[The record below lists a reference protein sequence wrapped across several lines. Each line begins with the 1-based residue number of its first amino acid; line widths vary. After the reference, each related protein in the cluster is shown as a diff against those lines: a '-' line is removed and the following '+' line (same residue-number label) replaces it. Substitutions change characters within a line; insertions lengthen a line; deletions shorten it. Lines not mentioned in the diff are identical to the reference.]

1 MYDHKLKIK
10 GKIMNKIKTFLILVL
25 TLVFASNVFAR
36 DQIKVVGSSTVYP
49 YATVVAERFGKSGKF
64 KTPVIESTGTGG
76 GMKLFCA
83 GVGTNTPDITNAS
96 RAIKSTEKALCAKNG
111 VKDIIEIVVGNDGIS
126 FSHSVKA
133 KDANFTKEQL
143 WRALAHDVDV
153 NGKLV
158 ANPYK
163 KWSDIDKSLPNQA
176 IKIMVPPPTSGTRDA
191 WNSLVMGKGC
201 SKVAKAAY
209 EAAGKKAKKACAKLR
224 EDGLAIEAGEN
235 DTLIVNKLAADP
247 EMFGLFGYS
256 YLVAN
261 KDKIKAAA
269 VNGVKPSL
277 KGIQDYSYPIARP
290 LFFYVKKAHIGV
302 VPGIHEFLKEFTAN
316 KTMGPKGY
324 LTDIGLVPLSSDKYK
339 NIRTFALKLT
349 TININ

>member
-1 MYDHKLKIK
+1 MKKI
-10 GKIMNKIKTFLILVL
+10 NFILSL
-25 TLVFASNVFAR
+25 FAALVITSYASAR
-36 DQIKVVGSSTVYP
+36 DQIKIVGSSTVYP
-49 YATVVAERFGKSGKF
+49 YATVVAEKFGKGGKF

-83 GVGTNTPDITNAS
+83 GVGTQHPDITNAS
-96 RAIKSTEKALCAKNG
+96 RAIKSKEKALCAKNG
-111 VKDIIEIVVGNDGIS
+111 VKDIVEIIVGNDGIA

-133 KDANFTKEQL
+133 KNIDFTKEQL

-153 NGKLV
+153 NGKVV

-163 KWSDIDKSLPNQA
+163 KWSDIDKSLPNSD

-201 SKVAKAAY
+201 SKGFKTAM
-209 EAAGKKAKKACAKLR
+209 GDKAKKGCAKLR

-235 DTLIVNKLAADP
+235 DTLIVNKLAADT

-261 KDKIKAAA
+261 KDKIKAAKIE
-269 VNGVKPSL
+269 GKLPSL
-277 KGIQDYSYPIARP
+277 ASIQDYSYPIARP
-290 LFFYVKKAHIGV
+290 LFFYVKKSHVGV
-302 VPGIHEFLKEFTAN
+302 VPGIKEFLAEFTA
-316 KTMGPKGY
+316 KGTMGPKGY
-324 LTDIGLVPLSSDKYK
+324 LTDIGLVPLDNKTYK
-339 NIRTFALKLT
+339 TVRTAGTQLK
-349 TININ
+349 TISLN

>member
-1 MYDHKLKIK
+1 MKKI
-10 GKIMNKIKTFLILVL
+10 NFILSL
-25 TLVFASNVFAR
+25 FAALVITSYASAR
-36 DQIKVVGSSTVYP
+36 DQIKIVGSSTVYP
-49 YATVVAERFGKSGKF
+49 YATVVAEKFGKGGKF

-83 GVGTNTPDITNAS
+83 GVGTQHPDITNAS
-96 RAIKSTEKALCAKNG
+96 RAIKSKEKALCAKNG
-111 VKDIIEIVVGNDGIS
+111 VKDIVEIIVGNDGIS
-126 FSHSVKA
+126 FAHSVKA
-133 KDANFTKEQL
+133 KNIDFTKEQL

-153 NGKLV
+153 NGKVV

-163 KWSDIDKSLPNQA
+163 KWSDIDKSFPNVG

-201 SKVAKAAY
+201 SKGFKTAM
-209 EAAGKKAKKACAKLR
+209 GDKAKKGCAKLR

-261 KDKIKAAA
+261 KDKIKAAKIE
-269 VNGVKPSL
+269 GKLPSL
-277 KGIQDYSYPIARP
+277 ASIQDYSYPIARP
-290 LFFYVKKAHIGV
+290 LFFYVKKSHVGV
-302 VPGIHEFLKEFTAN
+302 VPGIKEFLAEFTA
-316 KTMGPKGY
+316 KGTMGPKGY
-324 LTDIGLVPLSSDKYK
+324 LTDIGLVPLDDKTYK
-339 NIRTFALKLT
+339 TVRTAGTQLK
-349 TININ
+349 TISLN

>member
-1 MYDHKLKIK
+1 MKKI
-10 GKIMNKIKTFLILVL
+10 NFILSL
-25 TLVFASNVFAR
+25 FAALVITSYASAR
-36 DQIKVVGSSTVYP
+36 DQIKIVGSSTVYP
-49 YATVVAERFGKSGKF
+49 YATVVAEKFGKGGKF

-83 GVGTNTPDITNAS
+83 GVGTQHPDITNAS
-96 RAIKSTEKALCAKNG
+96 RAIKSKEKALCAKNG
-111 VKDIIEIVVGNDGIS
+111 VKDIVEIIVGNDGIS
-126 FSHSVKA
+126 FAHSVKA
-133 KDANFTKEQL
+133 KNIDFTKEQL

-153 NGKLV
+153 NGKVV

-163 KWSDIDKSLPNQA
+163 KWSDIDKSLPNVD

-201 SKVAKAAY
+201 SKGFKTAM
-209 EAAGKKAKKACAKLR
+209 GDKAKKGCAKLR

-261 KDKIKAAA
+261 KDKIKAAKIE
-269 VNGVKPSL
+269 GKLPSL
-277 KGIQDYSYPIARP
+277 ASIQDYSYPIARP
-290 LFFYVKKAHIGV
+290 LFFYVKKSHVGV
-302 VPGIHEFLKEFTAN
+302 VPGIKEFLAEFTA
-316 KTMGPKGY
+316 KGTMGPKGY
-324 LTDIGLVPLSSDKYK
+324 LTDIGLVPLDNKTYK
-339 NIRTFALKLT
+339 TVRTAGTQLK
-349 TININ
+349 TISLN

>member
-1 MYDHKLKIK
+1 MKKINF
-10 GKIMNKIKTFLILVL
+10 ILSLLIAV
-25 TLVFASNVFAR
+25 TIGSYASAR
-36 DQIKVVGSSTVYP
+36 DQIKIVGSSTVYP
-49 YATVVAERFGKSGKF
+49 YATVVAEKFGKSGKF

-83 GVGTNTPDITNAS
+83 GVGTQHPDITNAS
-96 RAIKSTEKALCAKNG
+96 RAIKSKEKALCAKNG
-111 VKDIIEIVVGNDGIS
+111 VKDIVEIIVGNDGIS
-126 FSHSVKA
+126 FAHSVKA
-133 KDANFTKEQL
+133 KNIDFTKEQL

-153 NGKLV
+153 NGKVV

-163 KWSDIDKSLPNQA
+163 KWSDIDKSLPNVG

-201 SKVAKAAY
+201 SKGFKTAM
-209 EAAGKKAKKACAKLR
+209 GDKAKKGCAKLR

-261 KDKIKAAA
+261 KDKIKAAKIE
-269 VNGVKPSL
+269 GKLPSL
-277 KGIQDYSYPIARP
+277 ASIQDYSYPIARP
-290 LFFYVKKAHIGV
+290 LFFYVKKSHVGV
-302 VPGIHEFLKEFTAN
+302 VPGIKEFLAEFTA
-316 KTMGPKGY
+316 KGTMGPKGY
-324 LTDIGLVPLSSDKYK
+324 LTDIGLVPLDNKTYK
-339 NIRTFALKLT
+339 TVRTAGTQLK
-349 TININ
+349 TISLN